1 MAKQRIMTVVEEW
14 ATNVVE
20 EEEVVEVLFKRILEQ
35 KRLAM
40 LPIQPARR
48 LETGLRGF

>member
-1 MAKQRIMTVVEEW
+1 MTVVEEW

-20 EEEVVEVLFKRILEQ
+20 EEEVVMMAKRILEQ
-35 KRLAM
+35 KRLAT